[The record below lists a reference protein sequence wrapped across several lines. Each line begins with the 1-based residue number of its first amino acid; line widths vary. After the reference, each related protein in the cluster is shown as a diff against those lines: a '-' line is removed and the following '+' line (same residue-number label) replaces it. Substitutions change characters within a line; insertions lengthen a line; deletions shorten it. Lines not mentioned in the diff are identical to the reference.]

1 MFSKIRKA
9 VMAFVGAFVAG
20 LLSAAAQRGGYPGW
34 PEVGVALGLGFVAAL
49 AVWKVPNAGPRP
61 PEGVTGRYA
70 GNL

>member
-49 AVWKVPNAGPRP
+49 AVWGVKNEPKAPA
-61 PEGVTGRYA
+61 GVTGPYA
-70 GNL
+70 GNK